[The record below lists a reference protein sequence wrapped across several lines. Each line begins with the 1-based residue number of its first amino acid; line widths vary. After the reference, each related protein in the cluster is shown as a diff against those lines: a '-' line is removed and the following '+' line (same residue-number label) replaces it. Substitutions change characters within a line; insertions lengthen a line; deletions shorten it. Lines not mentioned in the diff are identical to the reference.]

1 MSQNLFFKILILLI
15 FSLAYCIMGKS
26 FTPQIRDNYS
36 LYKDLLGNRKSTD
49 ERHIDIS
56 NVKSSNRHFLINDSV
71 LLKHI
76 TLSEE
81 IVFISE
87 VKVRN
92 YKDFKFK
99 IRCVSLCKVP
109 FFRYDSDGPT
119 HQNRDENIPL
129 KEQSITTPHFHNFN
143 EKGIE
148 IAYKTNQ
155 LLNDASR
162 MALEDINLCAAHFC
176 HEGNIRVDKND
187 FPTVS
192 ILSKTLG
199 LPLIEND
206 PNSGINFI

>member
-1 MSQNLFFKILILLI
+1 
-15 FSLAYCIMGKS
+15 MGKS
-26 FTPQIRDNYS
+26 FKPQIRDNYS
-36 LYKDLLGNRKSTD
+36 LYTDLLSNRKSTD

-56 NVKSSNRHFLINDSV
+56 SVKSSNRHFLINDSV
-71 LLKHI
+71 FLSHI
-76 TLSEE
+76 TLSEK
-81 IVFISE
+81 IILISE
-87 VKVRN
+87 VKITN

-99 IRCVSLCKVP
+99 IRCVTLCDVP

-119 HQNRDENIPL
+119 HQNHDENIPL

-143 EKGIE
+143 EKGIA

-162 MALEDINLCAAHFC
+162 VALEDINLCIAHFC
-176 HEGNIRVDKND
+176 HEGNIRAGESD

-199 LPLIEND
+199 LPLVEND
-206 PNSGINFI
+206 PNSGVNFI